1 MENLTGR
8 NNTRPTNHG
17 TTSYIR
23 WNHATPSGCARCRS
37 RSRNCAA
44 RRAPH
49 AETWRRVCD
58 LWRAPAHA
66 RTSHNSAAGSHLYAS
81 AQACSA
87 CTGPRRRQWC
97 ACATRSS
104 SGVHCLEGLSCDA
117 SLSLSLTRLC
127 SAHGTPASTD
137 APHRSA
143 HLPGRKF
150 SASSHAFEIAV
161 SRRSHKR
168 TSQSSKKKEEEETG
182 RGEGRRKESPR
193 QVSNPPPEKC
203 TPQHPFSPVAHN
215 WLLPPLFVSP
225 PRLPRAARTPSR
237 PLPPLL
243 LLLCALSRWLS
254 IGWQAPLLSGAS
266 APPTCVSS

>member
-1 MENLTGR
+1 MRALSLSQLRCAPSSTDHTLRRGAACVICGALPHMHGQVTTLPAHTCTRVHKRALLAQDRVADHGARARLGR
-8 NNTRPTNHG
+8 RLVFTASKG
-17 TTSYIR
+17 S
-23 WNHATPSGCARCRS
+23 HATPRS
-37 RSRNCAA
+37 LSHSLVS
-44 RRAPH
+44 APPMGH
-49 AETWRRVCD
+49 
-58 LWRAPAHA
+58 LPAPTHHTGA
-66 RTSHNSAAGSHLYAS
+66 RTYH
-81 AQACSA
+81 
-87 CTGPRRRQWC
+87 
-97 ACATRSS
+97 
-104 SGVHCLEGLSCDA
+104 
-117 SLSLSLTRLC
+117 
-127 SAHGTPASTD
+127 
-137 APHRSA
+137 
-143 HLPGRKF
+143 GRKF

-243 LLLCALSRWLS
+243 LLCALSRWLS